1 MSYFLFIEEQATR
14 VLRTNK
20 TQQTKQRTQ
29 QMTKM
34 IFHLTFSLA
43 AAAFLSSP
51 SSVSASNMEEKAI
64 RVWNVD
70 TPGGM
75 CLSDSDC
82 HTKIRHA
89 YPPESH
95 AESEPERLRL
105 TEPGLCDCYAA
116 SDRFTFVETEGQK
129 NFRIAR
135 CSADACD

>member
-1 MSYFLFIEEQATR
+1 
-14 VLRTNK
+14 
-20 TQQTKQRTQ
+20 
-29 QMTKM
+29 MTKM
-34 IFHLTFSLA
+34 IFHLTISLA

-95 AESEPERLRL
+95 AEAEPERLRL

-135 CSADACD
+135 CSADACDGFEAYCPLAPDDNGMAECALRPISPE